1 MPLVLDIET
10 VPLESSLTRPYPA
23 DRQPPAN
30 YKSDETIAK
39 WREMDRQ
46 RWETDRAKEYSL
58 NPRLGRVLCFGWAV
72 TDDYG
77 TVLKHGVEY
86 AATEGQEFIAL
97 GHFWQQVAEQEAR
110 VVTWNGSWDLRFL
123 VMRSVAR
130 NLQPSIGGATIREW
144 FRKYVTQPHFD
155 CKAVVLNWDVRISG
169 EGLDEWSKFLGL
181 PGKTEGI
188 SGKDVWPL
196 YQGGMH
202 DEIAEYC
209 MQDVLATAAVYERLV
224 PYFGT
229 KLAPSLEIEFA
240 SDLED

>member
-10 VPLESSLTRPYPA
+10 IPLEASLTRPYPT

-30 YKSDETIAK
+30 YKSEETIAK
-39 WREMDRQ
+39 WREQDRQ
-46 RWETDRAKEYSL
+46 RWDTDRAKEYSL
-58 NPRLGRVLCFGWAV
+58 NPRLGRVLCLGWAT
-72 TDDYG
+72 TDEEG
-77 TVLKHGVEY
+77 NLLTHGLEY
-86 AATEGQEFIAL
+86 AAEEAGEAEVLERFWRMAL
-97 GHFWQQVAEQEAR
+97 EADGR

-123 VMRSVAR
+123 VMRSLACGV
-130 NLQPSIGGATIREW
+130 QPSIGAYYIREW

-155 CKAVVLNWDVRISG
+155 CKAVVLNWDVRVSG

-196 YQGGMH
+196 FQGGMH

-209 MQDVLATAAVYERLV
+209 VRDVLATAAVYHRLL
-224 PYFGT
+224 PFFGT

-240 SDLED
+240 SAED

>member
-10 VPLESSLTRPYPA
+10 IPLDSSLTRPYPT

-30 YKSDETIAK
+30 YKSEETIAK

-58 NPRLGRVLCFGWAV
+58 NPRLGRVLCLGWAT
-72 TDDYG
+72 TDDEG
-77 TVLKHGVEY
+77 NLLTHGLEY
-86 AATEGQEFIAL
+86 AAEEPSEADVLERFWRMAL
-97 GHFWQQVAEQEAR
+97 EADGR

-123 VMRSVAR
+123 VMRSLACGI
-130 NLQPSIGGATIREW
+130 QPSLGAYYIREW

-155 CKAVVLNWDVRISG
+155 CKAVVLNWDVRVSG

-209 MQDVLATAAVYERLV
+209 VRDVLATAAVYHRLL
-224 PYFGT
+224 PFFGT

-240 SDLED
+240 AAED

>member
-10 VPLESSLTRPYPA
+10 IPLDSSLTRPYPT

-58 NPRLGRVLCFGWAV
+58 NPRLGRVLCLGWAT
-72 TDDYG
+72 TDDEG
-77 TVLKHGVEY
+77 NLLTHGLEY
-86 AATEGQEFIAL
+86 AAEEPSEADVLERFWRMAL
-97 GHFWQQVAEQEAR
+97 EADGR

-123 VMRSVAR
+123 VMRSLACGI
-130 NLQPSIGGATIREW
+130 QPSLGAYYIREW

-155 CKAVVLNWDVRISG
+155 CKAVVLNWDVRVSG

-209 MQDVLATAAVYERLV
+209 VRDVLATAAVYHRLL
-224 PYFGT
+224 PFFGT

-240 SDLED
+240 AAED

>member
-10 VPLESSLTRPYPA
+10 IPLEASLTRPYPT

-30 YKSDETIAK
+30 YKSEETIAK
-39 WREMDRQ
+39 WRESDRQ

-58 NPRLGRVLCFGWAV
+58 NPRLGRVLCLGWAV
-72 TDDYG
+72 TDDDG
-77 TVLKHGVEY
+77 VLLKHGVEY

-97 GHFWQQVAEQEAR
+97 GHFWQKVAEESAR
-110 VVTWNGSWDLRFL
+110 VVTWNGNWDLRFL
-123 VMRSVAR
+123 VMRSLACNV
-130 NLQPSIGGATIREW
+130 QPSIGGGLIREW

-155 CKAVVLNWDVRISG
+155 CKAVVLNWDVRVSG

-181 PGKTEGI
+181 PGKSDGI

-209 MQDVLATAAVYERLV
+209 MRDVLATTAVYERLV

-240 SDLED
+240 NE